1 MSRMRQMNEKGWDR
15 AICFITIVI
24 VVFLVVAGILMDAFG
39 INPARITDVNDY
51 VTSYVVRTDG
61 TSEKGNKTSYPTTQK
76 GDKAVL
82 LVSDIP
88 ALEDGEAAALC
99 FHEWN
104 MSVVAYYHDKQI
116 YSNLEKTTQTKNIIG
131 HRYIVVPV
139 PADYEGDNIR
149 IELTNTQSSGESYV
163 DMWMCS
169 MSGAYKSMLSGHEI
183 SFSGLIAII
192 FVSVLVVLMMFLMG
206 IISRKIN
213 PLIFLML
220 FLVLISCWNFGSC
233 GFLYIMTD
241 SILLSSLVEYA
252 AIFLAPIPLSIYMYI
267 KLRCKF
273 PKIVLAIC
281 TIWFSALSVTTFVSW
296 YMEMQVNYGMLLMSL
311 HLSIMFMLMFYIIS
325 LIVEML
331 KHKHHDMQL
340 ADWGFMICMIIA
352 FLEFFRRD
360 YVNYITADVLILR
373 ESLSVYAIAVL
384 AVSNIASIASMYA
397 KEFTEQMQKAQLE
410 KMAYSDQLTGIPNR
424 SGCYKKM
431 DEMINEGRVDY
442 TMIFMD
448 LNYLKKANDQYGHE
462 TGDALL
468 KNVATVISKVFS
480 NVGFYGRWGGDEFI
494 ACVPGDP
501 EVANEIVA
509 RLNQA
514 IRQANEENELPV
526 ELSVA
531 VGCIYSSSD
540 EPLMPADAVSLAD
553 HQMYLRKK
561 QMKNETIA

>member
-1 MSRMRQMNEKGWDR
+1 M
-15 AICFITIVI
+15 
-24 VVFLVVAGILMDAFG
+24 
-39 INPARITDVNDY
+39 
-51 VTSYVVRTDG
+51 
-61 TSEKGNKTSYPTTQK
+61 
-76 GDKAVL
+76 
-82 LVSDIP
+82 
-88 ALEDGEAAALC
+88 
-99 FHEWN
+99 
-104 MSVVAYYHDKQI
+104 
-116 YSNLEKTTQTKNIIG
+116 
-131 HRYIVVPV
+131 
-139 PADYEGDNIR
+139 
-149 IELTNTQSSGESYV
+149 
-163 DMWMCS
+163 
-169 MSGAYKSMLSGHEI
+169 
-183 SFSGLIAII
+183 
-192 FVSVLVVLMMFLMG
+192 
-206 IISRKIN
+206 
-213 PLIFLML
+213 
-220 FLVLISCWNFGSC
+220 
-233 GFLYIMTD
+233 
-241 SILLSSLVEYA
+241 
-252 AIFLAPIPLSIYMYI
+252 
-267 KLRCKF
+267 
-273 PKIVLAIC
+273 
-281 TIWFSALSVTTFVSW
+281 
-296 YMEMQVNYGMLLMSL
+296 
-311 HLSIMFMLMFYIIS
+311 
-325 LIVEML
+325 
-331 KHKHHDMQL
+331 
-340 ADWGFMICMIIA
+340 
-352 FLEFFRRD
+352 
-360 YVNYITADVLILR
+360 LILR